1 MQTADSNPPA
11 APDESETTAHV
22 ADWLADFKAAC
33 ATLPEKVELPYALTP
48 EGERLAMFKRVCP
61 QEFFCKVVRERL
73 PNPAA
78 FDAVALWNGNY
89 PGPCA
94 TGKTDT
100 AKTRA
105 AWSALGRLYVK
116 DNRPFAWFPVR
127 RLVTEFDRY
136 EKHDVADEFFR
147 AYSHYKALFVDD
159 IDKIGAQF
167 DTAKE
172 QLFAFYDWVYR
183 TNKPCITTTN
193 KGRAWWVDRMGEA
206 FARRL
211 FEDAHFEVQF

>member
-1 MQTADSNPPA
+1 MSTEPDASAPA
-11 APDESETTAHV
+11 PI

-33 ATLPEKVELPYALTP
+33 AKLPEKIEVPYALTP
-48 EGERLAMFKRVCP
+48 EGERLAAFRRVCP
-61 QEFFCKVVRERL
+61 PEFAVRIDRGLL
-73 PNPAA
+73 PDAAA
-78 FDAVALWNGNY
+78 FDRVALWDGSY

-94 TGKTDT
+94 FGTTDT
-100 AKTRA
+100 AKSRA

-116 DNRPFAWFPVR
+116 ENRAFAWFPVR
-127 RLVTEFDRY
+127 RLAGELERY
-136 EKHDVADEFFR
+136 EKHDAADEFFR

-159 IDKIGAQF
+159 IDKIGWQF
-167 DTAKE
+167 DSHKE

-193 KGRAWWVDRMGEA
+193 KDRKWWSARMGDA

-211 FEDAHFEVQF
+211 FEDAHFPVQF